1 MAKKKQEGIFGSIRM
16 NKEKYI
22 HSFLELYNQGL
33 NDTEIS
39 RLLGVS
45 NATIT
50 TWRKNYDLPK
60 NFKYTHKFDENLFM
74 KYYNE
79 GLNWKQISEKLN
91 ISDSAAQAY
100 GSSLGLETN
109 HLKYEE
115 TELDAT
121 EFQVFLGTMY
131 GDAYL
136 RIPEDS
142 RNASGHFAHSL
153 KQRNYCKWK
162 YDHLSRFCSSP
173 KEVSELDKPNG
184 KEYFAID
191 VKILANP
198 VFTRLYPMLYKDK
211 VKYIHPDLI
220 NKLEPLGIAVW
231 FMDDGCYDHGS
242 YSIATNCFS
251 EEDISIILEMFKSK
265 FDLEFTLHANH
276 VIRFKKKDAAQF
288 CDLVKPYIHE
298 DCWYKLG
305 PDAPK
310 TPLNGESPEM
320 DNPVLNPQEIE
331 ENADRLEVM
340 PNS

>member
-22 HSFLELYNQGL
+22 ESFLELYNQEL
-33 NDTEIS
+33 NDSEIA
-39 RLLGVS
+39 RCLGVS

-50 TWRKNYDLPK
+50 TWRKKYNLQK
-60 NFKYTHKFDENLFM
+60 NFKYTHKFDEELFI

-109 HLKYEE
+109 HLKYEK
-115 TELDAT
+115 TELDSV

-153 KQRNYCKWK
+153 KQRDYCKWK
-162 YDHLSRFCSSP
+162 YKHLARFCSPP
-173 KEVSELDKPNG
+173 KEVSEIDKRSG

-191 VKILANP
+191 VRIRANP
-198 VFTRLYPMLYKDK
+198 VFTELYPMLYKNK
-211 VKYIHPDLI
+211 IKYIHPDMI
-220 NKLEPLGIAVW
+220 NKLEPLGVAVW
-231 FMDDGCYDHGS
+231 FMDDGYYDHGS
-242 YSIATNCFS
+242 YSIATNCFTD
-251 EEDISIILEMFKSK
+251 EDISLILEMFKSK
-265 FDLEFTLHANH
+265 FNLEFTAHANR
-276 VIRFKKKDAAQF
+276 VIRLKKRDATRF
-288 CDLVKPYIHE
+288 CDLVRPYIHE

-305 PDAPK
+305 LDAPK
-310 TPLNGESPEM
+310 TPLNGETPKK
-320 DNPVLNPQEIE
+320 DNLVLNP
-331 ENADRLEVM
+331 
-340 PNS
+340 